1 MKSLKNFFL
10 IFGVFLVSCSGS
22 DPEVC
27 EDMACTTEFRMVTVK
42 FLDDSGIPQ
51 VVNDYSA
58 VNKRTGRSMTQ
69 TSNMGGLGI
78 YIVASDSDIT
88 ELSEKGDIVL
98 VTATNPKTN
107 SKVTAEF
114 VISGGLCICH
124 VGKIS
129 GPETIK
135 I

>member
-1 MKSLKNFFL
+1 MKGVSNFFL
-10 IFGVFLVSCSGS
+10 ILVVFLGSCSS
-22 DPEVC
+22 SEPAVC
-27 EDMACTTEFRMVTVK
+27 ENMVCTTEFRTITVK
-42 FLDDSGIPQ
+42 FLDDSGNPLL
-51 VVNDYSA
+51 VNNFSA
-58 VNKRTGRSMTQ
+58 VNKRTGRSMSQ
-69 TSNMGGLGI
+69 NSIINGQGI
-78 YIVASDSDIT
+78 YVLASDADLK

-98 VTATNPKTN
+98 VSASNPKNN

-124 VGKIS
+124 VSKIS